1 MSRKRYGHQVV
12 KVVRLGDPKAG
23 FGRRASPAPGKY
35 QLRKT
40 SRKISPPVT
49 MTPRVPGT
57 TGDASRM
64 VENKAKEKMEY
75 R

>member
-1 MSRKRYGHQVV
+1 MR
-12 KVVRLGDPKAG
+12 VVRLDDPKAG
-23 FGRRASPAPGKY
+23 FGRRACSALGKY
-35 QLRKT
+35 QLQKT

-64 VENKAKEKMEY
+64 VEKKAKGEDGVSSEN
-75 R
+75 